1 MTFNGDGS
9 WGERLEHIAR
19 HMEGAKPPGRK
30 TGVRG
35 GDDAMTEPAMWRQD
49 ERVEEWLL
57 REKIVE
63 VVPVSGGALRLVD
76 IRN

>member
-19 HMEGAKPPGRK
+19 HMEGAKSPGRK

-63 VVPVSGGALRLVD
+63 VVPSSGGALRLVD
-76 IRN
+76 IRT